1 MENPKSNCQFNQLNL
16 VRVNDNNIHPILVLS
31 SRQLTLEEHE
41 VLLLGLKFAPTPRRV
56 PDSLEYFDR
65 YHEQCRRTYNKLT
78 HVRADRPLPKLIEEH
93 LVVIKDKLSHLAV
106 IGKKD
111 NKAQTHE
118 QWNNLST
125 KHQQAIRRLRLDKS
139 LTIKPADKGSCI
151 VVMDTK
157 DYLSEGLK
165 ELADK
170 STYMELE
177 SDPTA
182 EITDASN
189 AILDKYHGIGM
200 INKYTRDKYF
210 TSIDDVRTQ
219 RMYFLR
225 KVHKSPHQLRPI
237 VSCCSGPTQKLSQ
250 LTNNLLRD
258 YLHSVPS
265 LIVSSTQVIKVIESL
280 TVPIDSRKQLL
291 LATLDVKAL
300 YPSIPQALGVNFAL
314 QQALPTDPPTSTSHP
329 LKNMLKEMLL
339 HVIRHNTFEFAKK
352 NFRQIKGVA
361 MGTPV
366 ATTLANLF
374 MGKVEFDALNA
385 WPGTQP
391 IVWLRYIDDILLLLE
406 DTDDC
411 LTELLAHLNDRVSS
425 IKFTKESSTQSI
437 DFLDLTIFKGPR
449 FESQGILDTRPTS
462 TDLLWPEEK

>member
-1 MENPKSNCQFNQLNL
+1 
-16 VRVNDNNIHPILVLS
+16 
-31 SRQLTLEEHE
+31 
-41 VLLLGLKFAPTPRRV
+41 
-56 PDSLEYFDR
+56 
-65 YHEQCRRTYNKLT
+65 
-78 HVRADRPLPKLIEEH
+78 
-93 LVVIKDKLSHLAV
+93 
-106 IGKKD
+106 
-111 NKAQTHE
+111 
-118 QWNNLST
+118 
-125 KHQQAIRRLRLDKS
+125 
-139 LTIKPADKGSCI
+139 
-151 VVMDTK
+151 
-157 DYLSEGLK
+157 
-165 ELADK
+165 
-170 STYMELE
+170 
-177 SDPTA
+177 
-182 EITDASN
+182 
-189 AILDKYHGIGM
+189 
-200 INKYTRDKYF
+200 
-210 TSIDDVRTQ
+210 
-219 RMYFLR
+219 MYFLR

-250 LTNNLLRD
+250 LANNLLRD

-265 LIVSSTQVIKVIESL
+265 LIASSTQVIKVIESL
-280 TVPIDSRKQLL
+280 TVPIDSRKQLF

-314 QQALPTDPPTSTSHP
+314 QQALPTDPLTSTSHP

-352 NFRQIKGVA
+352 NFRQIRGVA

-366 ATTLANLF
+366 APTLANLF

-411 LTELLAHLNDRVSS
+411 LTELLAHLNGRVSS

-449 FESQGILDTRPTS
+449 FESQGILDIRPYCKLIDPHAYLHFSSGHHRSVLVGLVRGEYVRALRRSSSAQIYASAIAELQIWFKDRGYSRDILRTAADSIKYTDRQELLKHSSNRSLPDCTTILSVKNHPAIKSSAIRERHLQMWNYPSNQSLPERHRPPMLRCSSKLPRPQWKKHTDTTS
-462 TDLLWPEEK
+462 EGERHSQQKNFYNSKPHNLLTHSLLILLVQSPLHIHFLNMAPPAYRGSSHGASPLRPPRPCSM

>member
-1 MENPKSNCQFNQLNL
+1 MTAASPDPPVPAERTWSAPPPPTSLPAQDLPGPSTPAAAPMGASRPVPETPVEEDPDGPYPPPVENPKSNCQFNQLDL

-56 PDSLEYFDR
+56 PDPLEYFDR

-111 NKAQTHE
+111 NQAQTHE

-219 RMYFLR
+219 Y
-225 KVHKSPHQLRPI
+225 S
-237 VSCCSGPTQKLSQ
+237 
-250 LTNNLLRD
+250 
-258 YLHSVPS
+258 
-265 LIVSSTQVIKVIESL
+265 E
-280 TVPIDSRKQLL
+280 
-291 LATLDVKAL
+291 
-300 YPSIPQALGVNFAL
+300 
-314 QQALPTDPPTSTSHP
+314 
-329 LKNMLKEMLL
+329 
-339 HVIRHNTFEFAKK
+339 
-352 NFRQIKGVA
+352 
-361 MGTPV
+361 
-366 ATTLANLF
+366 
-374 MGKVEFDALNA
+374 
-385 WPGTQP
+385 
-391 IVWLRYIDDILLLLE
+391 
-406 DTDDC
+406 
-411 LTELLAHLNDRVSS
+411 
-425 IKFTKESSTQSI
+425 
-437 DFLDLTIFKGPR
+437 DFLSLF
-449 FESQGILDTRPTS
+449 
-462 TDLLWPEEK
+462 LLQYNIYITYYKYNYFIIYLFAS